1 MTVKTTYVCDR
12 CHEVIPN
19 VGALFKMGVKA
30 QSYQY
35 GRKEYDAMEADW
47 CDLCVAMA
55 GFVRRSNVPEPPA
68 RITMEDFVREIAEEV
83 VANRVGGK

>member
-35 GRKEYDAMEADW
+35 GRKEYDAM
-47 CDLCVAMA
+47 
-55 GFVRRSNVPEPPA
+55 
-68 RITMEDFVREIAEEV
+68 
-83 VANRVGGK
+83 